1 MRLNPLIGRIMS
13 LSLLLLLS
21 GMMTACASTRV
32 QEAQIAADAQTTTA
46 QTEANAKIAVAN
58 ADSQARIGVA
68 QAQADATRY
77 ASAQEAE
84 ATKYT
89 AKEQT
94 AQAGIYASIAPLI
107 MGMLVVAVLAGIVL
121 WYRGKAHLIRVT
133 NEVLLLSPPL
143 PAPSRQLP
151 SRPQPQVSLPTW
163 IPEPVRVMAVERGA
177 DNAKQSADGEWLLYR
192 HGHLLLTMR
201 PKQLTDKQRSDAWS

>member
-121 WYRGKAHLIRVT
+121 YYRGKAHLVRVSH
-133 NEVLLLSPPL
+133 EAQLLLPSPP
-143 PAPSRQLP
+143 PSPSRLLP
-151 SRPQPQVSLPTW
+151 PPQVT
-163 IPEPVRVMAVERGA
+163 IEAQRMGA
-177 DNAKQSADGEWLLYR
+177 TVHPGAGAGEWLLVLHDGR
-192 HGHLLLTMR
+192 QLVMR
-201 PKQLTDKQRSDAWS
+201 PRQLTDSRG

>member
-32 QEAQIAADAQTTTA
+32 QEAQIQANAQITAA
-46 QTEANAKIAVAN
+46 QTEA
-58 ADSQARIGVA
+58 QARIGVA
-68 QAQADATRY
+68 QAQADATKY
-77 ASAQEAE
+77 ASAQA
-84 ATKYT
+84 ADAAKYT

-121 WYRGKAHLIRVT
+121 YYRGKAHLVRVSH
-133 NEVLLLSPPL
+133 EAQLLLPSPP
-143 PAPSRQLP
+143 PSPSRLLP
-151 SRPQPQVSLPTW
+151 PPQVT
-163 IPEPVRVMAVERGA
+163 IEAQRMGA
-177 DNAKQSADGEWLLYR
+177 TVHPGAGAGEWLLVLHDGR
-192 HGHLLLTMR
+192 QLVMR
-201 PKQLTDKQRSDAWS
+201 PRQLTDSRG